1 MIPFAHTKRSPQS
14 QIEVEEQVRPGVQ
27 LLPPWDLILHND
39 QVHWAHD
46 VVDVLVQ
53 TIPGLAQQSAW
64 DITWEAH
71 LVGRALVISCPRELA
86 ELYQERLQGFGL
98 TITIEPQR

>member
-1 MIPFAHTKRSPQS
+1 MIPFAYPNESMKS
-14 QIEVEEQVRPGVQ
+14 QIEVEEQGRPTVQ

-39 QVHWAHD
+39 QIHWAHD
-46 VVDVLVQ
+46 VVEALVQ
-53 TIPGLAQQSAW
+53 AIPGLAPQSAW

-71 LVGRALVISCPRELA
+71 LVGRALVITCPRELA

>member
-1 MIPFAHTKRSPQS
+1 MNPLASTVNAPLS
-14 QIEVEEQVRPGVQ
+14 QTEAEELVRPGVQ

-46 VVDVLVQ
+46 VVAALVQ
-53 TIPGLAQQSAW
+53 TISGLVPQRAW

-71 LVGRALVISCPRELA
+71 STGQALVISCPRELA

>member
-1 MIPFAHTKRSPQS
+1 MIPLASPRRLAVS
-14 QIEVEEQVRPGVQ
+14 QIEVEEQVRPNIQ

-46 VVDVLVQ
+46 VVAALVQ
-53 TIPGLAQQSAW
+53 TIPGLTPQSAW
-64 DITWEAH
+64 DITCQAH
-71 LVGRALVISCPRELA
+71 LVGSALVITCPRELA

-98 TITIEPQR
+98 TITVEPQR